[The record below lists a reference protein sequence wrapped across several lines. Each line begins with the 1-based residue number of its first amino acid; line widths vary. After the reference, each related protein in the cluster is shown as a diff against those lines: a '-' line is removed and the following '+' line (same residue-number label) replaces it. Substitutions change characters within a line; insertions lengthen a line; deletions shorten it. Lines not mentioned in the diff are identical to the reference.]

1 MKTYLKF
8 AAGFWMSAFLAA
20 GSMGA
25 AQTTSTTKAKK
36 KQNGTT
42 TPAPKMMVDPGQ
54 HLIPASQQ

>member
-36 KQNGTT
+36 QSGTT
-42 TPAPKMMVDPGQ
+42 TPAPKMMVGPGK
-54 HLIPASQQ
+54 HIIPVSQQ